1 MALGEVPQQG
11 VESGFVWDTSRVL
24 HRGLLYGLVLKNK
37 SFDLQFISGSCDD
50 DLDEGW

>member
-11 VESGFVWDTSRVL
+11 VESGFVRDAST
-24 HRGLLYGLVLKNK
+24 GLLYGLVLKNK
-37 SFDLQFISGSCDD
+37 SFDLQFVSGSCHD